1 MKKTALMLLLIATG
15 TVAKSQLQVSGRIS
29 LSDAWSGTL
38 YVLGMDRINLNYGA
52 LVDSIEL
59 SHRGL
64 FKYTF
69 PSDSNFLL
77 YKLVLKPKG
86 LNRSATLAS
95 ADNNFFLLSTADSGP
110 LELVAYSDSLYYS
123 LCINGGSVNR
133 SLLVYRDHARPLHEI
148 SKNKDAL
155 IQGYDDKAE
164 GHRKEI
170 VPRLLRQMEEFKRNV
185 THTLDTSSN
194 PSVVLAGLTYLN
206 TAYLGLLPSH
216 EIKRYLP
223 RIAHLDIPIVHNTIA
238 LAESAEANRLGLI
251 LPDLAFKDRSGEPGS
266 LHEVTKKLTV
276 IDFWAS
282 WCNPCRKA
290 NRDELPELYEALRK
304 GTDKQLIS
312 ISIDKDHEKWK
323 EAVNDDKVTWPQYID
338 ESRTFANLLSVHA
351 VPLYLVLDEQKRIIF
366 ETISVYHL
374 KQFLSN
380 MDP

>member
-1 MKKTALMLLLIATG
+1 SNNCWCVSKYAIIEGRTLPCSNRILMKKTALMLLLIATG

-123 LCINGGSVNR
+123 LCSNGGRVNR

-185 THTLDTSSN
+185 
-194 PSVVLAGLTYLN
+194 
-206 TAYLGLLPSH
+206 
-216 EIKRYLP
+216 
-223 RIAHLDIPIVHNTIA
+223 
-238 LAESAEANRLGLI
+238 
-251 LPDLAFKDRSGEPGS
+251 
-266 LHEVTKKLTV
+266 
-276 IDFWAS
+276 
-282 WCNPCRKA
+282 
-290 NRDELPELYEALRK
+290 
-304 GTDKQLIS
+304 
-312 ISIDKDHEKWK
+312 
-323 EAVNDDKVTWPQYID
+323 
-338 ESRTFANLLSVHA
+338 
-351 VPLYLVLDEQKRIIF
+351 
-366 ETISVYHL
+366 
-374 KQFLSN
+374 
-380 MDP
+380 